1 MANYDYLKF
10 SRDTL
15 EPAVINELRDFFE
28 DQVVIRQSTV
38 AEDRNDKVDLFIN
51 SLNSELEIFS
61 NFIYKEIGVNVKTIT
76 QERNSGKQS
85 NFSVGKNDLSLAN
98 QLSFFVFCLP
108 EITNTEYCKYECY
121 FVSKKDIIDKCNIID
136 KGEYFLV
143 PFYEIRKIYKFKI
156 KIDLTNK
163 K

>member
-1 MANYDYLKF
+1 MTNYDYFKF
-10 SRDTL
+10 SRDIL

-28 DQVVIRQSTV
+28 DQVAIRQSTTT
-38 AEDRNDKVDLFIN
+38 EDINDKVDLFIN
-51 SLNSELEIFS
+51 PLTQELEIFKD
-61 NFIYKEIGVNVKTIT
+61 FIYKEIGVNVKTIT
-76 QERNSGKQS
+76 QERNRGKQS
-85 NFSVGKNDLSLAN
+85 NFSVGKNDLKLTNKCSV
-98 QLSFFVFCLP
+98 FVFCLP

-121 FVSKKDIIDKCNIID
+121 FVSKKDINKCKIID

-143 PFYEIRKIYKFKI
+143 PFNVIKKIYKFKF

>member
-1 MANYDYLKF
+1 MANYAYLKF

-38 AEDRNDKVDLFIN
+38 EEDRNDKVDLFIN
-51 SLNSELEIFS
+51 PLNSELDVFKD
-61 NFIYKEIGVNVKTIT
+61 FIYKEIGVNVKTIT
-76 QERNSGKQS
+76 QQRNNGKNS

-121 FVSKKDIIDKCNIID
+121 FVSKKDIINKCKMID

-143 PFYEIRKIYKFKI
+143 PFQSMKSIYKFKF
-156 KIDLTNK
+156 KLDLR
-163 K
+163 